1 MDLIMQKDLSNS
13 LVNLYRSILK
23 RIIDIVFSFCFIL
36 IASPLMIAAGILI
49 KISSRGPIFFKQ
61 ERAGENGKP
70 FTVYKFRTMTDKPRK
85 VDREIYKGDSEVTS
99 VGLWLRRFKIDELPQ
114 LINILKGD
122 MSIVG
127 PRPGMMTQI
136 TKLDENGK
144 FRLKVKPGLTGLA
157 QVHGNIHLSWPER
170 WIYDR
175 KYVEN
180 LSFFLDVKILVKTI
194 MIVLFGEEKF
204 LKKPN
209 V

>member
-1 MDLIMQKDLSNS
+1 MQKDLSNS